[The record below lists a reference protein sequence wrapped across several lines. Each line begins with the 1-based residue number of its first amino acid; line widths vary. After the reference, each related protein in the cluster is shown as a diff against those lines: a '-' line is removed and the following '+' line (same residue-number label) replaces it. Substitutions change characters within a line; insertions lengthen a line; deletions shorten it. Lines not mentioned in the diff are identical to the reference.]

1 MLMTHFVPAQ
11 RRIPRPL
18 GSRLAGLG
26 LQAWANWRHKRAQQK
41 TVRILNGL
49 DCRTLKDIGVSPGEI
64 ESVVY
69 GNPRDRTRSY
79 RDDWRMW
86 TAS

>member
-1 MLMTHFVPAQ
+1 MLTIHFAPAT
-11 RRIPRPL
+11 RRTRQTLLPRLL
-18 GSRLAGLG
+18 GATAH
-26 LQAWANWRHKRAQQK
+26 AWTTWQDKRAQRK

-49 DCRTLKDIGVSPGEI
+49 DCRTLKDIGVTPGEI

-79 RDDWRMW
+79 RSDWQL
-86 TAS
+86 